1 MKQNWRQMNKTG
13 VKWKKKFKGQQKA
26 LTDTEASTDGLRR
39 VVNGQSRS
47 DEPLEGVAGADQF
60 FGITRI
66 NYRVKRAGVHT
77 FATTNSVVTVSFAQL
92 KEFPKKRID
101 KMWNQYMLVNID

>member
-13 VKWKKKFKGQQKA
+13 VKWTKLASNENIKGQQKA

-47 DEPLEGVAGADQF
+47 NEPLEGVAGADQF

-77 FATTNSVVTVSFAQL
+77 FATTNSVVTVSLAQL
-92 KEFPKKRID
+92 EKFPK
-101 KMWNQYMLVNID
+101 